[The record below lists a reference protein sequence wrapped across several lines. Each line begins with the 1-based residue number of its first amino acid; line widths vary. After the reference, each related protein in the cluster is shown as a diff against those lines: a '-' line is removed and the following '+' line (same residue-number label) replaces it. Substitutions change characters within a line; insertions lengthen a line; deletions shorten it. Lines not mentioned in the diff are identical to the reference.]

1 MDEKLMTEEE
11 FAAAAKA
18 WADRVRALARAAGG
32 SFPHGKRESVHV
44 YKTGRY
50 AGKSERKLG
59 STAVGYVLRK
69 HYGEV
74 DGVSFRMPVHGIFR
88 EYGVGNGQP
97 RHGVATKSGKRA
109 SGNVRIRRSMSD
121 WFHAP
126 LERNIDAFADL
137 VADYYGDK
145 YLVNFRRLGANDVVN
160 GGF

>member
-1 MDEKLMTEEE
+1 MSEKFMTEEE

-18 WADRVRALARAAGG
+18 WADKIRTLARTSGG
-32 SFPHGKRESVHV
+32 RFQHGKKDSSRV
-44 YKTGRY
+44 YKTGLY
-50 AGKSERKLG
+50 AGKSERKLA

-69 HYGEV
+69 HYGDV
-74 DGVSFRMPVHGIFR
+74 DGVCFRMPVHGIFR

-97 RHGVATKSGKRA
+97 RHGVATKSGRKA
-109 SGNVRIRRSMSD
+109 SQNVYIRRSMSD

-145 YLVNFRRLGANDVVN
+145 YLVNFRKLSANDAVH
-160 GGF
+160 GGV

>member
-1 MDEKLMTEEE
+1 MSENLMTEEE
-11 FAAAAKA
+11 FAAAAKV
-18 WADRVRALARAAGG
+18 WADKIRTLARAAGG
-32 SFPHGKRESVHV
+32 HFQHGKKDSVHV
-44 YKTGRY
+44 YKTGLY
-50 AGKSERKLG
+50 AGKSEHKLD

-69 HYGEV
+69 HYGDV

-145 YLVNFRRLGANDVVN
+145 YLVNFSKLGANDAVH
-160 GGF
+160 GGV